1 MVSKFAYVPK
11 FDKGTKETQI
21 KKLAINKK
29 NKWDVQVHTNMEK
42 ELYGHE
48 VCTRPLEEIE
58 KEYSPYYFF
67 WMKPTKYYNKSDDFP
82 KEITH
87 ENFATHNFDTKNPF
101 YGWSKKHYLEFF
113 IDVIVPKIASKYG
126 LNFNKM
132 TKEIKIIKHKA
143 KWWKSIG
150 TKNKIKPLVGKFIR
164 TGKLPKKNDSK
175 EIMKLVL
182 NSELV
187 ELRLMIENHMDKK
200 DLVENWQENAMNFM
214 TDSTLQANEGYKY
227 IKAITGFHNLDKSI
241 HVFHLYLRLIEFFDL
256 TLDRLIELENES
268 FKNQLKKTGDAIFHY
283 RMLMY
288 LSFPPFQILQDYNF
302 HYFFWFKR
310 NPDLDQLTSNNFTF
324 SSCLAF
330 DGWTKKELL
339 KFIDDLY
346 THVLYEDTLF
356 SDSVINRLAKKESK
370 QNLCQSIRLMID
382 GTAQDE
388 IETFKGKFE
397 QILQS
402 EVNKKLGIIVET
414 GDIASLNILDKN
426 KKYKEILKN
435 LGYTKH
441 DVLMEIEIVKNSNKE
456 NDSEDS
462 EFTQDTQ
469 DTNFVRYLDISNNTA
484 WLNRFEETLNPQP
497 SERTEIAHNNY
508 IIGLDKSMKIAL
520 SHYQQE
526 SSDLNALLRFDLN
539 IKNKKGKMELISANM
554 KRNHMN
560 NLVKEVRKLRRV
572 IRSAPI
578 LDKDIV
584 VYRGDKFADRLSV
597 GEYVYYNTF
606 LSTSIS
612 IESATNFIKDCCILE
627 MTIPK
632 DSFIA
637 LLLYT
642 MPFVEQ
648 YRQEFEVLLINS
660 TKWVVASQGKRKIKD
675 QNISIYKLKYINSDY
690 VEREFT
696 KYCVNSAKLN
706 LDGRLDEI
714 YNQCSTNIR
723 PECNLV
729 LSGLRLGYGIE
740 SQENIQDL
748 CTKIQGKRNLVFSN
762 SDFSKMSHEMCLDST
777 KYIKSKIL
785 GEGAAGKVY
794 KACIEQCND
803 ERCIVNNCVA
813 IKQTPIWSDEEFEY
827 RRDFTS
833 EQAMKY
839 QSWAEIVASTLVT
852 KLIEQQICPNYVGMY
867 HWYYCEAECPKCVH
881 VITEVANYGTLAKWL
896 KNTRSDKEVLVM
908 AFQVFVALE
917 SMKRQF
923 SMIHGDL
930 HMENV
935 LVRSSR
941 EERMTYVEYILDGY
955 SYFIPNNGYEF
966 LLADMGRAYIKD
978 KIEIDHHVNVSKWY
992 KKQMMTY
999 NVSDMFDL
1007 DWTMFVRS
1015 IKNSQIS
1022 ETKESFLQL
1031 IKEQFSS
1038 APQGYSTRTEVYNLD
1053 KTVQLPDELKKFSN

>member
-1 MVSKFAYVPK
+1 MVSKFAYLVHQ
-11 FDKGTKETQI
+11 GSEI
-21 KKLAINKK
+21 KKITINKK
-29 NKWDVQVHTNMEK
+29 NKWDVQVHTSMEK

-113 IDVIVPKIASKYG
+113 IDVIVPKIVSKHG
-126 LNFNKM
+126 LNFVK
-132 TKEIKIIKHKA
+132 TAKEIEIIKNKA
-143 KWWKSIG
+143 EWWKSIG
-150 TKNKIKPLVGKFIR
+150 AKIRIKPLVGKFIR
-164 TGKLPKKNDSK
+164 TGSLPKKDNFEVK
-175 EIMKLVL
+175 KIMKLIL

-187 ELRLMIENHMDKK
+187 ELRLIIENHMDKK
-200 DLVENWQENAMNFM
+200 DLLDNWQENAMNFM
-214 TDSTLQANEGYKY
+214 TDSTLQANEGYKF

-241 HVFHLYLRLIEFFDL
+241 HVFHLYLRIIEFFDS
-256 TLDRLIELENES
+256 TLERLIELENKS
-268 FKNQLKKTGDAIFHY
+268 FKYKLKKTGDATFHY

-288 LSFPPFQILQDYNF
+288 LSSPSNLNVLQDYNF

-310 NPDLDQLTSNNFTF
+310 NPELNQLTSNNFTF

-370 QNLCQSIRLMID
+370 QNLCQSIRLMIE

-397 QILQS
+397 QTLQS
-402 EVNKKLGIIVET
+402 EFKKKLGIIVET
-414 GDIASLNILDKN
+414 GDIESLNILDKN
-426 KKYKEILKN
+426 KKYKEILKT

-441 DVLMEIEIVKNSNKE
+441 DILMEIETVKNTYKE
-456 NDSEDS
+456 NDS
-462 EFTQDTQ
+462 EFTQDS
-469 DTNFVRYLDISNNTA
+469 NFVRYLDTSNKA

-520 SHYQQE
+520 LHYQQE

-539 IKNKKGKMELISANM
+539 IKNKKGKMELITANM

-606 LSTSIS
+606 LSTSTS

-642 MPFVEQ
+642 MPFVER

-706 LDGRLDEI
+706 LGSRLEEI
-714 YNQCSTNIR
+714 YNECSTNIR

-729 LSGLRLGYGIE
+729 LSGLRLGYTIE
-740 SQENIQDL
+740 SQDNIQDL
-748 CTKIQGKRNLVFSN
+748 CTKIQGKRSLVFSN

-777 KYIKSKIL
+777 KYIKSKVL
-785 GEGAAGKVY
+785 GQGAAGKVY

-803 ERCIVNNCVA
+803 NRCTVNNCVA

-827 RRDFTS
+827 RLNFTS

-896 KNTRSDKEVLVM
+896 KNTRSDQEVLVM

-917 SMKRQF
+917 SVKRQY

-941 EERMTYVEYILDGY
+941 EDRMTYVEYILDGY

-966 LLADMGRAYIKD
+966 LLADMGRAYIKN
-978 KIEIDHHVNVSKWY
+978 KIEIDHHVNVTKWY
-992 KKQMMTY
+992 EKQMLTY
-999 NVSDMFDL
+999 NLSDILDL
-1007 DWTMFVRS
+1007 DWIMFVRS
-1015 IKNSQIS
+1015 ITNGLIS
-1022 ETKESFLQL
+1022 KTKESFLQV

-1038 APQGYSTRTEVYNLD
+1038 VPHGYTTRTEIYNLD
-1053 KTVQLPDELKKFSN
+1053 KKVQLPDELKRFSK